1 MNFSDFRYW
10 FILREIIL
18 YYVDVT
24 VLKRCTSTLYNSPR
38 ISYGRPSNSTC
49 LPFIFAFVYN
59 LLKNMYHLSEETVT
73 NVYFYSTHSLTT
85 DATDILNPS
94 KRKKK
99 HKEVPWGNGTVRHS
113 VSPYLCTKEIK
124 PAAQQLQKTLVHTLN
139 K

>member
-1 MNFSDFRYW
+1 M
-10 FILREIIL
+10 
-18 YYVDVT
+18 
-24 VLKRCTSTLYNSPR
+24 YNSPR

-94 KRKKK
+94 TRKRNIKKSRG
-99 HKEVPWGNGTVRHS
+99 EMAQSDTVFHPIC
-113 VSPYLCTKEIK
+113 V
-124 PAAQQLQKTLVHTLN
+124 QK